1 MFDIG
6 TVLVTYCLLTD
17 LKSSDF
23 TRLRDGNTVAVIP
36 IGAVEQHGP
45 HMPLG
50 TDMLLAEA
58 FALEAVSKTEKA
70 EVILYPVQAI
80 GTSQEHHDF
89 PGTIWL
95 ESDVLIPTLMAI
107 GRGVA
112 AAGIK
117 KMVFLNAHGGN
128 IPSLQIACRRLRV
141 EMDMFAASAGWMAFG
156 LPDFPENLRRDDI
169 HGGFMETAVMLHVRP
184 ELVDMTL
191 AQDFVPRSRV
201 VAQENTYLRLLGPM
215 VTGWV
220 ARDLHPSGAAGNA
233 AAATSE
239 AGRKIFEHC
248 SAQYAAFLDEVAAHE
263 LHSEASS

>member
-1 MFDIG
+1 MPFR
-6 TVLVTYCLLTD
+6 LLTD

-23 TRLRDGNTVAVIP
+23 TQTQGTNTVAVIP

-50 TDMLLAEA
+50 TDMLLAQV
-58 FALEAVSKTEKA
+58 FAQEAVAKVEKA
-70 EVILYPVQAI
+70 DVILYPVQAI
-80 GTSQEHHDF
+80 GASQEHHDF

-95 ESDVLIPTLMAI
+95 EPDVLIPTLMAI

-112 AAGIK
+112 AAGIGK
-117 KMVFLNAHGGN
+117 LVFLNAHGGN
-128 IPSLQIACRRLRV
+128 LPSLQIACRRMRV
-141 EMDMFAASAGWMAFG
+141 EMNLFAASAGWMAFG
-156 LPDFPENLRRDDI
+156 LPVYPEDMRRDDI

-191 AQDFVPRSRV
+191 AQDFVPRSAV

-233 AAATSE
+233 AAATAD
-239 AGRKIFEHC
+239 AGREIFDHC
-248 SAQYAAFLDEVAAHE
+248 ANKYAAFLDEVAAYDFQP
-263 LHSEASS
+263 EAKA

>member
-1 MFDIG
+1 MTFR
-6 TVLVTYCLLTD
+6 LLTD

-23 TRLRDGNTVAVIP
+23 MRELQYNTVAVIP

-50 TDMLLAEA
+50 TDMLLAQA
-58 FALEAVSKTEKA
+58 FALAAVSRTKKA
-70 EVILYPVQAI
+70 EVILYPVQSI
-80 GTSQEHHDF
+80 GASQEHHDF

-95 ESDVLIPTLMAI
+95 EPDALIPTLMAI
-107 GRGVA
+107 GRSVA

-117 KMVFLNAHGGN
+117 KLVFLNAHGGN

-141 EMDMFAASAGWMAFG
+141 EMDLFAASAGWMAFG
-156 LPDFPENLRRDDI
+156 LPDFPHEFKRDDI

-184 ELVDMTL
+184 DLVDMTL

-201 VAQENTYLRLLGPM
+201 VEKENSYLRLLGPM

-220 ARDLHPSGAAGNA
+220 ARDLHPTGAAGNA
-233 AAATSE
+233 AAATAE
-239 AGRKIFEHC
+239 AGHEIFEHC
-248 SAQYAAFLDEVAAHE
+248 SGQYAAFLDEVAAHE
-263 LHSEASS
+263 LHPEHSS